1 MNSSQWNACIA
12 DILSFM
18 GGYHGVP
25 RLIYIIVSDT
35 EAYDLHEHL
44 YVTATHRDLCADTF
58 LHFVTASNFLYF
70 AVLLTKHKPIILWW
84 DVINRRTDR
93 VDRYSGI
100 INRMQ
105 II

>member
-1 MNSSQWNACIA
+1 
-12 DILSFM
+12 M

-58 LHFVTASNFLYF
+58 LHFVTASNFLPF
-70 AVLLTKHKPIILWW
+70 FLRNTDKSIRGETWLIEERIESI
-84 DVINRRTDR
+84 VIP
-93 VDRYSGI
+93 V
-100 INRMQ
+100 
-105 II
+105 